1 MVSYMRVLLSFKSLI
16 WIVVLALL
24 GFGVF
29 WIVTHHSDT
38 QQSQPRRPGPVS
50 VGIADVISGDVPV
63 TLNAL
68 GTVTPLATVTVK
80 TQIAGQLQQV
90 AFTEG
95 QIVHKG
101 DFLAQID
108 PRPYQAQL
116 DQYQGQLL
124 RDSALLKDAEL
135 DLKRYKTLVAEDSIA
150 SQQLDTQ
157 AALVDQDRG
166 TVETDRALVNNAKLN
181 LAYCHIIAP
190 ITGRAGLR
198 QVDQGNYVQI
208 SDANGL
214 VVITQLQPITVV
226 FNVPEDSIPDL
237 ARRFHAGTPLLV
249 TAFDRSGSTKL
260 AEGKVLTIDNQIDTA
275 TGTVKVKAVFD
286 NQDET
291 LFPNQFV
298 NINLRLDTVKG
309 AIIVPN
315 AAILRGTP
323 GTFVYVLKD
332 DNKVAV
338 RVVKVGATDQT
349 MTAVTQGLQIGDKV
363 VIDGTDKLRDGS
375 TVFIPSTIA
384 DGQGQQMPKEHK
396 KPDHHE

>member
-68 GTVTPLATVTVK
+68 GTVSPLATVTVK